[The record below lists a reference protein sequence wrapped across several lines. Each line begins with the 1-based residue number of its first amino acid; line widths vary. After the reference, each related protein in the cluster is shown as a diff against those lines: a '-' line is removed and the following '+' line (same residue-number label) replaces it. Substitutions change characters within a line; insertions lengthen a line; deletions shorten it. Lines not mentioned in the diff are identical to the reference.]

1 MTQLWPGKCDYST
14 LGSAG
19 PFKADASWSRLFQ
32 SCYFETEGLINDAE
46 RMSAVERFDFLSG
59 GGEMGRLIREFDW
72 SGHRLGKPED
82 WPRSLKTAVS
92 LILNSQH
99 PMWIGWGPEM
109 SFLYNDAYLHVL
121 GLAKHPKSLGR
132 PASEV
137 WAEIWDVCGPLADKV
152 FQQAEPSFVDDVRL
166 FMHRGDYLEETYYS
180 FSYSPI
186 RDESGEVGGLF
197 CPSNDVTPKV
207 VGARRLSTLSEL
219 AGGPY
224 VGKSTDEAC
233 ALVAA
238 ELKNNPSDVPFALLY
253 VADADGTQALLKES
267 VGLEDA
273 GELVSPR
280 VVDLKGEA
288 SVAAVWPLAEVFSA
302 RTARRISVAKLDAFP
317 RGPADRRVSEA
328 VILPVISRGDDKPLG
343 LLIAGINPTR
353 PVDPEYQTFF
363 ELVATQVGTIIQNT
377 RVAEEEKKRA
387 DMLEQLD
394 RAKTTFFSNVSHEF
408 RTPLTLMIGNLEAA
422 LAGQD
427 LPENERQQLDVAHRN
442 SLRLLKLVNSMLDFS
457 RIEAGRTQAT
467 YQPTDVAALT
477 AELASNFRSA
487 CDRAGLRLVVDCPPL
502 AEPVY
507 LDPGMWEK
515 IVLNLLSNAFKF
527 TFEGEIAVRLRESDG
542 QMELSVQDTGVGI
555 PKSELPRLF
564 ERFHRIAGQ
573 KSRSYEGSGIGLA
586 LVQELVK
593 LLGGEIRAESEAGVG
608 TTFTIQVPFGTAHL
622 PKERV
627 ETAENLSSTS
637 IRADAYVEEALH
649 WIAEEPATF
658 EVTPERA
665 HSSGDLPVLREG
677 TRIILADDNADM
689 RGYVRRLLGP
699 RCDVQTVADGQ
710 QALDAI
716 RIKRPDLVLTDVMM
730 PNLNGFELLHA
741 IRADSDLRD
750 IPVIMLSARAGEESR
765 VEGLDAGADDYLVK
779 PFSAREL
786 IARVSSLL
794 ELTRVRQESLIALR
808 DSERRTRALFQQA
821 PGFICVLNGPN
832 HVFEFV
838 NDSYLRLV
846 GNRDF
851 LGRTV
856 SEAVPEAAGQG
867 YIELLDRCYRTGE
880 PFRGLET
887 PIQLQRTLDGP
898 LETRLIDFI
907 YQPITDAAGKV
918 TGIFVEGYD
927 VTDRVSAQSALLES
941 ESRYRTLF
949 NSIDEGFCII
959 EAIPGPGG
967 NPVDYRYIAANPALT
982 AQSGVTVNVGH
993 DTIRGVLST
1002 EAQSWIDVF
1011 DEILR
1016 TGEPVRGERG
1026 LLTQGRVLD
1035 LYSFRLEDETK
1046 RRIGVIFTDV
1056 TARKRAEAELLRA
1069 NQDLQQFAYSA
1080 SHDLQEPL
1088 RGVKIYSE
1096 LLVRQ
1101 LGDRLEGDTRE
1112 FLNFVISGASRMEM
1126 LVRDLLAY
1134 TQAGRV
1140 DPPETFED
1148 AGEALKGALANLDG
1162 AIRASGAQVS
1172 SERLPSVPV
1181 HATQLQQLFQNLVG
1195 NAVKYRRPEPPPVV
1209 KISARRDGE
1218 SWLFSVSDNGLGIEA
1233 EYKERIFGLFKRLHT
1248 GDEYSGT
1255 GIGLVICQRIVERY
1269 HGRIWVESEVG
1280 KGSTFNFTL
1289 PA

>member
-1 MTQLWPGKCDYST
+1 MTL
-14 LGSAG
+14 
-19 PFKADASWSRLFQ
+19 SRLK
-32 SCYFETEGLINDAE
+32 TEA
-46 RMSAVERFDFLSG
+46 RFDFLSG

-72 SGHRLGKPED
+72 SGHPLGKQDD

-132 PASEV
+132 PAAEV

-152 FQQAEPSFVDDVRL
+152 FQQGEPSFMDDVRL

-186 RDESGEVGGLF
+186 RDESGDVGGLF
-197 CPSNDVTPKV
+197 CPSNDVSPKV
-207 VGARRLSTLSEL
+207 LSARRLRTLSEL

-233 ALVAA
+233 AIIGG

-253 VADADGTQALLKES
+253 VVDPDGSQAVLKQT
-267 VGLEDA
+267 VGFENG
-273 GELVSPR
+273 GELLSPR
-280 VVDLKGEA
+280 VVDLKGGN
-288 SVAAVWPLAEVFSA
+288 SRKVVWPLAEVFFERKPRSV
-302 RTARRISVAKLDAFP
+302 SVARFDAFP
-317 RGPADRRVSEA
+317 RGPADQRVSEA
-328 VILPVISRGDDKPLG
+328 VILPVISRGDDKSLG
-343 LLIAGINPTR
+343 VLIAGVNPTR
-353 PVDPEYQTFF
+353 PVDPDYQTFF
-363 ELVATQVGTIIQNT
+363 ELLATQVGTVVQNT
-377 RVAEEEKKRA
+377 RLAEEEKKRA

-394 RAKTTFFSNVSHEF
+394 HAKTAFFSNVSHEF

-422 LAGQD
+422 LAGKA
-427 LPENERQQLDVAHRN
+427 LPENEREQLDVAHRN
-442 SLRLLKLVNSMLDFS
+442 SLRLLKLVNSLLDFS
-457 RIEAGRTQAT
+457 RIEAGRAQAT
-467 YQPTDVAALT
+467 YQPTDIAALT

-487 CDRAGLRLVVDCPPL
+487 CDRAGLKLGVDCPAL
-502 AEPVY
+502 SEPVY
-507 LDPGMWEK
+507 LDRGMWEK

-527 TFEGEIAVRLRESDG
+527 TFEGEIAVRLHEADG
-542 QMELSVQDTGVGI
+542 HVQLSVQDTGVGI
-555 PKSELPRLF
+555 PKAELPRLF

-573 KSRSYEGSGIGLA
+573 KGRSYEGSGIGLA

-593 LLGGEIRAESEAGVG
+593 LHGGDIRAESEVDLG
-608 TTFTIQVPFGTAHL
+608 TTLTIRIPFGTAHL
-622 PKERV
+622 QKERIEAAKSV
-627 ETAENLSSTS
+627 ASTS

-649 WIAEEPATF
+649 WISNEPTTF
-658 EVTPERA
+658 EVTPEQV
-665 HSSGDLPVLREG
+665 HSSVEMPAFREG
-677 TRIILADDNADM
+677 TRILLADDNADM
-689 RGYVRRLLGP
+689 RGYVRRLLG
-699 RCDVQTVADGQ
+699 RSCDVQTVADGQ
-710 QALDAI
+710 EALNAI
-716 RIKRPDLVLTDVMM
+716 RAKRPDLILTDVMM
-730 PNLNGFELLHA
+730 PKLDGFGLLRT
-741 IRADSDLRD
+741 IRADAELRD

-765 VEGLDAGADDYLVK
+765 VEGLNAGADDYLAK

-794 ELTRVRQESLIALR
+794 ELTRVRQEALVALR

-846 GNRDF
+846 GNRDY
-851 LGRTV
+851 LGKTV
-856 SEAVPEAAGQG
+856 REIVPEAEGQG
-867 YIELLDRCYRTGE
+867 YFELLDQCYRTGE
-880 PFRGLET
+880 TIKGLET
-887 PIQLQRTLDGP
+887 PLQLQRTPDCA
-898 LETRLIDFI
+898 LETMLIDFV
-907 YQPITDAAGKV
+907 YQPITDARGKV
-918 TGIFVEGYD
+918 TGILVEGYD
-927 VTDRVSAQSALLES
+927 VTDRVSAQTALLDS

-959 EAIPGPGG
+959 EAISPTDGKPG
-967 NPVDYRYIAANPALT
+967 DYRYIAANPALK

-993 DTIRGVLST
+993 DTIRGLLST

-1056 TARKRAEAELLRA
+1056 TARKRAEADLLRA
-1069 NQDLQQFAYSA
+1069 NQDLEQFAYSA

-1088 RGVKIYSE
+1088 RSVKIYSE
-1096 LLVRQ
+1096 LLVQQ
-1101 LGDRLEGDTRE
+1101 LGDKLEGDTRD
-1112 FLNFVISGASRMEM
+1112 FLDFVSSGATRMEL

-1134 TQAGRV
+1134 TQAGQLNKPV
-1140 DPPETFED
+1140 TAEN
-1148 AGEALKGALANLDG
+1148 ASAALNGALANLDS
-1162 AIRASGAQVS
+1162 AIRASGAQVIS
-1172 SERLPSVPV
+1172 DPLPSLKV

-1195 NAVKYRRPEPPPVV
+1195 NAIKYRRPETPPVV
-1209 KISARRDGE
+1209 KVTARRDGE
-1218 SWLFSVSDNGLGIEA
+1218 GWLFAVSDNGLGIEA

-1255 GIGLVICQRIVERY
+1255 GIGLAICQRIVEQY

-1289 PA
+1289 PV